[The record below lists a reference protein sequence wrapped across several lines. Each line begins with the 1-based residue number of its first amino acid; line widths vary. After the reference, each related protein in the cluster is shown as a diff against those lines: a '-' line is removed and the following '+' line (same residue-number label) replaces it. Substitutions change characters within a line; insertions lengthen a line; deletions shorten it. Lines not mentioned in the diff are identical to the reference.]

1 MVFTGPSGCG
11 KSTLLKLLMCL
22 YPLDSGQ
29 RFLSTKTGNQP
40 LTPAWKSLFAYVPQ
54 GNQLLSGSI
63 RSIVAF
69 GDEDRAQ
76 DGNAIYNA
84 LKIACADDFVRRL
97 ENGLDT
103 VLGERGAG
111 LSEGQMQRIAIAR
124 AVYSNHPI
132 LLLDEATSALDEATA
147 LRLLNNL
154 RKMTDKT
161 VILVTHRMN
170 QAGFFDAELAF
181 SKDGICVRERKM
193 CK

>member
-1 MVFTGPSGCG
+1 MQ
-11 KSTLLKLLMCL
+11 KLE
-22 YPLDSGQ
+22 
-29 RFLSTKTGNQP
+29 K
-40 LTPAWKSLFAYVPQ
+40 
-54 GNQLLSGSI
+54 
-63 RSIVAF
+63 
-69 GDEDRAQ
+69 
-76 DGNAIYNA
+76 
-84 LKIACADDFVRRL
+84 
-97 ENGLDT
+97 GLDT
-103 VLGERGAG
+103 TLGEHGQG

-181 SKDGICVRERKM
+181 SKDGICVRERKT

>member
-1 MVFTGPSGCG
+1 M
-11 KSTLLKLLMCL
+11 
-22 YPLDSGQ
+22 
-29 RFLSTKTGNQP
+29 
-40 LTPAWKSLFAYVPQ
+40 
-54 GNQLLSGSI
+54 
-63 RSIVAF
+63 
-69 GDEDRAQ
+69 
-76 DGNAIYNA
+76 
-84 LKIACADDFVRRL
+84 RRL

-181 SKDGICVRERKM
+181 SKDGICVRERKT

>member
-1 MVFTGPSGCG
+1 M
-11 KSTLLKLLMCL
+11 
-22 YPLDSGQ
+22 
-29 RFLSTKTGNQP
+29 
-40 LTPAWKSLFAYVPQ
+40 
-54 GNQLLSGSI
+54 
-63 RSIVAF
+63 
-69 GDEDRAQ
+69 
-76 DGNAIYNA
+76 
-84 LKIACADDFVRRL
+84 
-97 ENGLDT
+97 
-103 VLGERGAG
+103 LGEHGAG

-170 QAGFFDAELAF
+170 QADFFDKELTF
-181 SKDGICVRERKM
+181 SKDGICMRERKT

>member
-1 MVFTGPSGCG
+1 ME
-11 KSTLLKLLMCL
+11 K
-22 YPLDSGQ
+22 Y
-29 RFLSTKTGNQP
+29 TKAQMEVIEFEN
-40 LTPAWKSLFAYVPQ
+40 
-54 GNQLLSGSI
+54 
-63 RSIVAF
+63 
-69 GDEDRAQ
+69 ED
-76 DGNAIYNA
+76 
-84 LKIACADDFVRRL
+84 VV
-97 ENGLDT
+97 T
-103 VLGERGAG
+103 V
-111 LSEGQMQRIAIAR
+111 SMQRIAIAR

-181 SKDGICVRERKM
+181 SKDGICVRERKT